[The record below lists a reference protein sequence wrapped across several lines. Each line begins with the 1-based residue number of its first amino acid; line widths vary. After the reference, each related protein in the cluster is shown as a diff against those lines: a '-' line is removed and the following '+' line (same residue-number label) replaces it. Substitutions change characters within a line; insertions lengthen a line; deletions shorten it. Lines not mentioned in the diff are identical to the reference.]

1 MDLWVLIL
9 ITVLLL
15 GIIFG
20 GNIILRRRYTKKI
33 MLTMANEDMDGFFQ
47 IIDSFGCKMILRP
60 GEREMMR
67 LSAYLTQGKAKAIEE
82 QLQLMLHMRL
92 KKKEKASVAV
102 QGFYYYVETKNRR
115 KANDMIKVV
124 EENGTPQSV
133 KELKMIASIL
143 LRKEAKYIK
152 EFEEYHANAQADQ
165 QRGMFAYLLGL
176 QYSYIH
182 EDEKSKQYLK
192 EAKQLLKN
200 TPYEEVINDLLK
212 GKKA

>member
-82 QLQLMLHMRL
+82 QLPIDAAYAFE
-92 KKKEKASVAV
+92 EKRESICGCA
-102 QGFYYYVETKNRR
+102 R
-115 KANDMIKVV
+115 
-124 EENGTPQSV
+124 
-133 KELKMIASIL
+133 IL
-143 LRKEAKYIK
+143 LLCGNK
-152 EFEEYHANAQADQ
+152 
-165 QRGMFAYLLGL
+165 
-176 QYSYIH
+176 
-182 EDEKSKQYLK
+182 KS
-192 EAKQLLKN
+192 
-200 TPYEEVINDLLK
+200 P
-212 GKKA
+212 